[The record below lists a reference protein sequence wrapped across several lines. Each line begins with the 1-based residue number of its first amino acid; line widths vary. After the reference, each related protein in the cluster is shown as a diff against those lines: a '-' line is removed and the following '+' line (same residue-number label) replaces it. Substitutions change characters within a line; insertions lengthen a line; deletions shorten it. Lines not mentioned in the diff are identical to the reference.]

1 MTCNEFSDRVS
12 DFLDGEIAGDHRT
25 AMKRH
30 ADGCPACAGTLRG
43 LQSLTDRLHRLH
55 RLQPSAEFDFALRSR
70 LLLEMTDER
79 RWWRQIQDL
88 LFPSVPRAALASTAA
103 VLILLGATTALKE
116 DPIRQVS
123 PVSGVR
129 LTPGEAVPATPRG
142 ALKQLSHQET
152 ITIAG
157 RSLQLRQDSSAS
169 AVPRRFGQSR
179 YGQEVR
185 RVAVRF

>member
-1 MTCNEFSDRVS
+1 MTCNEFSDRAS
-12 DFLDGEIAGDHRT
+12 DFLDGEIAEDRRA

-30 ADGCPACAGTLRG
+30 ADGCPACAGTLSG
-43 LQSLTDRLHRLH
+43 LQSLTDQLHRLP
-55 RLQPSAEFDFALRSR
+55 RLQPTAEFDFALRSR
-70 LLLEMTDER
+70 LLLEMTGER

-88 LFPSVPRAALASTAA
+88 LFPSVPRAALASAAA

-116 DPIRQVS
+116 DRIRQVS

-129 LTPGEAVPATPRG
+129 LTQSAAVLDIPRG
-142 ALKQLSHQET
+142 ALRQLSHQET

-157 RSLQLRQDSSAS
+157 RSLQHRQDSSAS
-169 AVPRRFGQSR
+169 AAPRRLGRSR